1 MTTYTKF
8 DLNNYPP
15 PLITSKEDDY
25 FSYNTIATRKPKIIK
40 QVMADH
46 VDQYPDHIA
55 QALKD
60 LHDEL
65 TQGQQ
70 IKALKPTTAPDA
82 KSWHEVW
89 LPFQDKTW
97 FEIPWYFAETFF
109 YRRLLEA
116 VDYFSDSEWAGVDPF
131 LPRKQ
136 VELSHEIPW
145 QVLSMALEYASKNT
159 GDNFCTLLRHCIWGN
174 RVDLSHPQIV
184 KEMRQQATQQKA
196 LGDLIVD
203 DTEAV
208 LEVLQQTDSAHSC
221 IDFLCDNTG
230 TELLL
235 DLALVDFFL
244 RYNWA
249 KQITLHVKFH
259 PTFVS
264 DTMPVD
270 VDLTLNAMKQHTNPE
285 ITALADRLRD
295 YQQDQRLLVKE
306 HLFWNSSH
314 FFWEFPTE
322 IRSELSQSS
331 LVIIKGDAN
340 YRRLLGDAHW
350 SPAVPFAD
358 AIPFSPAPF
367 VALRTM
373 KSNVITG
380 LQPGQAETLDEE
392 DPDWRVNGRRGVIQG
407 VFNTTKI

>member
-15 PLITSKEDDY
+15 PLITSKEDDF
-25 FSYNTIATRKPKIIK
+25 FSYNTIATRKPKIVK
-40 QVMADH
+40 QVLTDYA
-46 VDQYPDHIA
+46 DQYPDRIIE
-55 QALKD
+55 ALKG
-60 LHDEL
+60 LHNEL
-65 TQGQQ
+65 SQGQPV
-70 IKALKPTTAPDA
+70 KALKSTPAPDIA
-82 KSWHEVW
+82 DWQQAW
-89 LPFQDKTW
+89 QPFQDKTW

-116 VDYFSDSEWAGVDPF
+116 VEYFSDTEWAGVDPF

-136 VELSHEIPW
+136 AELNHEIPW
-145 QVLSMALEYASKNT
+145 QVLHMALEYASDNT
-159 GDNFCTLLRHCIWGN
+159 GDGFCKLLRHCIWGN

-184 KEMRQQATQQKA
+184 EEMRRQATQQKA

-203 DTEAV
+203 NTEAV
-208 LEVLQQTDSAHSC
+208 LELLQHVNPAETR

-244 RYNWA
+244 RHNWA
-249 KQITLHVKFH
+249 KQITLHVKLH

-264 DTMPVD
+264 DTIPVD
-270 VDLTLNAMKQHTNPE
+270 VQTTLKAMKQHPNPE
-285 ITALADRLRD
+285 IIALANRLKD
-295 YQQDQRLLVKE
+295 YQKDQRLLVKA

-314 FFWEFPTE
+314 FFWELPAD
-322 IRSELSQSS
+322 IQSELSQAN

-350 SPAVPFAD
+350 PPDVPFPD
-358 AIPFSPAPF
+358 AIPFFPAPF

-380 LQPGQAETLDEE
+380 LQPGQAEALNQE
-392 DPDWRVNGRRGVIQG
+392 DPDWRANGRRGVIQG
-407 VFNTTKI
+407 VF